1 MRRSLSELVHPNL
14 RSANVKVVAVMGS
27 KTTRATKIAVV
38 VVVAVAVAVEGV
50 AVAVQAVVVVAEAEA
65 TVATGAGLYPSPRE
79 VFTMR

>member
-1 MRRSLSELVHPNL
+1 MRRSLGELVHPNL

-38 VVVAVAVAVEGV
+38 VVVAV
-50 AVAVQAVVVVAEAEA
+50 VVVAVAEA